1 MVATPILEIVTEAMA
16 CMATATTMATLTATA
31 VTAMAS
37 ITLVAPPMD
46 LATLPTATV
55 IDIIEEQAAVLTTP
69 LFIKRYCEYGQYVK

>member
-1 MVATPILEIVTEAMA
+1 MVATPILEIVMAMA

-55 IDIIEEQAAVLTTP
+55 MDIMEE
-69 LFIKRYCEYGQYVK
+69 